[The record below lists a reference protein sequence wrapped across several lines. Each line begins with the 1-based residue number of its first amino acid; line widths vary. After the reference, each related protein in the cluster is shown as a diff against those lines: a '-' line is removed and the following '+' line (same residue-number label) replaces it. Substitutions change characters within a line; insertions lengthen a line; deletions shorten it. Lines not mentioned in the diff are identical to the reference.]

1 MPWRLRSLFLST
13 AIIADMHRLG
23 GTSSPHMYALL
34 FLSQRFGQHVYLA
47 LARCDRRRSYF
58 KERLCVV
65 SLRLLHL
72 RFSLVPEYEF
82 HIAQVGTVY
91 WVVALRAHDFTPAR
105 TGHAPGLFRF
115 LFQPSNPTRMAHVTQ
130 GWRVPWP
137 PTFERCRLFGKC
149 ACSMIVSCRHTTCSA
164 NRVTRPSWYAPRFT
178 FFFKFVYRIVA
189 LALSALGRSNEK
201 HVVGGLVG
209 CRVRI
214 RAYIHI

>member
-1 MPWRLRSLFLST
+1 
-13 AIIADMHRLG
+13 MHRLG

-34 FLSQRFGQHVYLA
+34 FLAQRFGQHVYLA

-115 LFQPSNPTRMAHVTQ
+115 LFQPDTDGPRDTRMAGAVAAY
-130 GWRVPWP
+130 
-137 PTFERCRLFGKC
+137 FERCRLFGKR

-178 FFFKFVYRIVA
+178 FFQIRVSHCGV
-189 LALSALGRSNEK
+189 G
-201 HVVGGLVG
+201 VVCTGT
-209 CRVRI
+209 I
-214 RAYIHI
+214 E